1 MAAHFLRHFL
11 RMCIGGLTK
20 LLTSAFILYHLLVY
34 LPGGVLY
41 EEHLYDNYSN
51 STPVASVASSRPSMS
66 YYKVFVGG
74 AVTVRSDPMSFSFY
88 TGEPWPKRFVD
99 WLLQVGTVDPNY
111 ADVARE
117 MGFRAPAGVY
127 LHVLDASLFA
137 DGALADNFG
146 YSRWYSG
153 TWTITDALQPGYEW
167 IITFLSI
174 VTLGLMLFV
183 VWRRWGRP
191 PAYLY
196 HRQPS
201 PRTADLTT
209 MQSTNYIG
217 GFWVA

>member
-1 MAAHFLRHFL
+1 MAAHFLRL
-11 RMCIGGLTK
+11 CIGGLTK

-34 LPGGVLY
+34 SPGGVLY
-41 EEHLYDNYSN
+41 EERLYDNYSN
-51 STPVASVASSRPSMS
+51 STPIASSRPTMS
-66 YYKVFVGG
+66 YYRVFVGG

-111 ADVARE
+111 ADVARG
-117 MGFRAPAGVY
+117 MGFRAPAGLY
-127 LHVLDASLFA
+127 IHILDASLLA
-137 DGALADNFG
+137 DGALAGNFG
-146 YSRWYSG
+146 YSRWYAG

-174 VTLGLMLFV
+174 VTLGLMVFV

-196 HRQPS
+196 HMRLSLRSAAPT
-201 PRTADLTT
+201 RI
-209 MQSTNYIG
+209 QSTNYMG
-217 GFWVA
+217 SFWVA